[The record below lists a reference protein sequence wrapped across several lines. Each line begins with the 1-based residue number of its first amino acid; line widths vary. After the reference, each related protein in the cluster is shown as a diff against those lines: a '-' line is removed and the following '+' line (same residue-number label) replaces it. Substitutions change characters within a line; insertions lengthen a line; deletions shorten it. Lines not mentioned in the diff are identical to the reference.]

1 MEAGAKPS
9 GIAVIITVFNKEKF
23 LRDAIESVLTQHL
36 GASVT
41 NSTTA
46 QHTSCQKTLSIIL
59 CDDGSTDSSRQICA
73 DYAAKYHSGS
83 DNDSAPLK
91 IVFDITDGVHR
102 GVSGNFLHC
111 LEFALSLNVRYVSQL
126 DSDDILADP
135 YFLLRQTSFLD
146 SHPEA
151 QAACSGFFLID
162 EKDTLETVRGKF
174 HSSPL
179 CNKSSV
185 TQDTT
190 ANVNSKTISYTSTEE
205 SSQNS
210 VHGIY
215 RDLKITPETLL
226 TNNNPLVAGG
236 VTYRT
241 EHLRVYLN
249 TFASRED
256 ATQDLPLWLFLS
268 QCGSFWGT
276 DTQSIAYRNLA
287 ESVSRSEDLETQ
299 LRFQKESLDT
309 RLRFTGFLKQNHPQS
324 SLKRI
329 DKLEDKAKLLYEKK
343 MLRHYAKLSPKEYPA
358 QLKQSLKKSPSL
370 IFSKDIWRSI
380 GVYLKNR

>member
-23 LRDAIESVLTQHL
+23 LRDAIESVLTQRL
-36 GASVT
+36 CNPTEPGSPE
-41 NSTTA
+41 
-46 QHTSCQKTLSIIL
+46 LSIIL

-83 DNDSAPLK
+83 DKDSAQLK

-162 EKDTLETVRGKF
+162 EKDTLETVREKF
-174 HSSPL
+174 HSSTL
-179 CNKSSV
+179 SNNTLS
-185 TQDTT
+185 
-190 ANVNSKTISYTSTEE
+190 
-205 SSQNS
+205 
-210 VHGIY
+210 Y

-226 TNNNPLVAGG
+226 TKNNPLVAGG

-268 QCGSFWGT
+268 QYGSFCGS

-299 LRFQKESLDT
+299 LRFQQESLDT
-309 RLRFTGFLKQNHPQS
+309 RLRFIGYFRWKA
-324 SLKRI
+324 
-329 DKLEDKAKLLYEKK
+329 KLADKAKLLYEKK

-358 QLKQSLKKSPSL
+358 QLKKSLKKSPSL

>member
-1 MEAGAKPS
+1 MEAGAKQS

-23 LRDAIESVLTQHL
+23 LRDAIESVLTQRL
-36 GASVT
+36 CNPTESGSLD
-41 NSTTA
+41 
-46 QHTSCQKTLSIIL
+46 LSIIL

-73 DYAAKYHSGS
+73 DYAA
-83 DNDSAPLK
+83 N
-91 IVFDITDGVHR
+91 IRVFDITDGVHR

-135 YFLLRQTSFLD
+135 DFLLRQTSFLD

-162 EKDTLETVRGKF
+162 EKDTLETVREKF
-174 HSSPL
+174 HSSTL
-179 CNKSSV
+179 SNKTLS
-185 TQDTT
+185 
-190 ANVNSKTISYTSTEE
+190 
-205 SSQNS
+205 
-210 VHGIY
+210 Y
-215 RDLKITPETLL
+215 RDLKISPETLL
-226 TNNNPLVAGG
+226 TKNNPLVAGG

-268 QCGSFWGT
+268 QYGSFCGS

-299 LRFQKESLDT
+299 LRFQQESLDT
-309 RLRFTGFLKQNHPQS
+309 RLRFIGYFRWKA
-324 SLKRI
+324 
-329 DKLEDKAKLLYEKK
+329 KLEDKAKLLYEKK